1 MATSAQIRR
10 QLVDALQL
18 DLIGPGWDEV
28 ARRHERLPQ
37 PPSIWYTTGFLV
49 PNTFQEEAG
58 RPPEGDAPS
67 YADQAGEDPSNDA
80 AIRQEEREGDDDAN
94 GSQEES
100 SGKRNWFPW
109 KPATTRLSCAAPGPM
124 PSATTCWHDSSPS
137 TPCAMRMSR

>member
-1 MATSAQIRR
+1 MATSAQIRQ
-10 QLVDALQL
+10 QLVEALEL
-18 DLIGPGWDEV
+18 DLIGPGWDNV

-67 YADQAGEDPSNDA
+67 NADQGGEDPSNDA
-80 AIRQEEREGDDDAN
+80 SIRQEEREGDDDAS

-100 SGKRNWFPW
+100 SSKRNWFPSS
-109 KPATTRLSCAAPGPM
+109 AGLSLGFPRFRGHRSGVHMGECT
-124 PSATTCWHDSSPS
+124 SLSLIHI
-137 TPCAMRMSR
+137 